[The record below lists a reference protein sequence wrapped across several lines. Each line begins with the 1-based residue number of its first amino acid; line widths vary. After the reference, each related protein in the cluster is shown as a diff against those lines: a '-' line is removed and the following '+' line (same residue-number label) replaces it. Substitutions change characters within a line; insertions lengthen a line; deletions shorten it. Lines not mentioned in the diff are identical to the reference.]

1 MSIRT
6 TQAMSLEL
14 KCIDRA
20 MSFTVKGIKPNDV
33 TLFVIYRSIIHS
45 QIDYK
50 QIYILNVKLHFR
62 NAVKIDT

>member
-20 MSFTVKGIKPNDV
+20 MSITVKGIKPNEA
-33 TLFVIYRSIIHS
+33 TLLVICRSFIHS

-50 QIYILNVKLHFR
+50 QIYILYVKLHFR
-62 NAVKIDT
+62 GAVQIDT